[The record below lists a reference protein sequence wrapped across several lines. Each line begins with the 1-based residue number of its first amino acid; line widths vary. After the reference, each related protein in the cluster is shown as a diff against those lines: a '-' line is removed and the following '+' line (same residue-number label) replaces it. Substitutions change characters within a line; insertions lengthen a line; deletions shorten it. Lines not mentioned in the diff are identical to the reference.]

1 MTGRICAIAGL
12 LAVLW
17 LPTQLAAETLE
28 SGAYSFSDE
37 LGGFRLLSVSG
48 SGTLKDP
55 IVVAEEYYGPGPA
68 VLTIRRLK
76 RKREDWSVVPQL
88 IPASLN
94 LKKSVINRSRR
105 NWVGFDLELQE
116 ILHTPSSY
124 GDGLSFDQTSKQ
136 RSRVSSD
143 QFSLGERTFEPS
155 DKVQFFE
162 GSVVPGAA
170 ADFIMLITDNSPIE
184 TFYLVQRPH
193 LAMSA
198 LPPAVEL
205 VRVAADGGFRRLPTP
220 QNEPARGGRAA
231 HSARSF
237 CPLCF

>member
-1 MTGRICAIAGL
+1 MAGRICGLAGL
-12 LAVLW
+12 VAVLW
-17 LPTQLAAETLE
+17 FPAHLSAETLE

-37 LGGFRLLSVSG
+37 LGGFRLISA
-48 SGTLKDP
+48 SGTGSRKDP
-55 IVVAEEYYGPGPA
+55 VVVVEEYFGPGPA

-88 IPASLN
+88 IPASLY

-116 ILHTPSSY
+116 ILRTPSSY

-136 RSRVSSD
+136 RSRVSSN

-155 DKVQFFE
+155 DMVRFFE

-170 ADFIMLITDNSPIE
+170 ADFIMLITDNSPID

-198 LPPAVEL
+198 APPAIDL
-205 VRVAADGGFRRLPTP
+205 AKLASNSDVRATL
-220 QNEPARGGRAA
+220 ARQDKPDR
-231 HSARSF
+231 
-237 CPLCF
+237 P